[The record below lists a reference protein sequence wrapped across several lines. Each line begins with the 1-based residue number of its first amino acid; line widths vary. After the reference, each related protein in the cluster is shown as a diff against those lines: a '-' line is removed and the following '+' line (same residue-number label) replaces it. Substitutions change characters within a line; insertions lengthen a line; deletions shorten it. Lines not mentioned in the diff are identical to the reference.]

1 MKLKRPMLLG
11 ALVSVCC
18 VIAVFYC
25 KTAIFAAIIFLCGA
39 LAFNIFKLKNFK
51 ITVVLFCV
59 GIIIISLGFS
69 LIKIE
74 TAENLSGQ
82 TVSED
87 FVITDFPYYNGDSF
101 VADAVCLSSNSLKK
115 GDKIRLYYDGA
126 SLDAGDKI
134 GATIKTSHIK
144 KESSKQS
151 LYSENIY
158 MSGSVKSFS
167 LVKTNDYWLC
177 FLPTLRRNI
186 KNILNTAPTTY
197 KSKAVASAITV
208 GDKGQFDNEFE
219 SLVKAAGV
227 SHIFVVSGMHL
238 VILLGGLLNTL
249 GCLFYNKYFYILF
262 SLCGVLLFSVICGF
276 SMSIMRAAV
285 MFIVLA
291 AAPLFLRDNDP
302 LNSIGTAVLLISSV
316 SPYTLF
322 SVAFQLSVLSTLG
335 ILLLTDYI
343 SEKIIALLRV
353 KKVFLKSIINSVA
366 VTISATVM
374 TAPVCIYHFGY
385 LSTVSVITNLLITYV
400 VTYMLFFNAI
410 GIIIGL
416 IFESGFLSN
425 AFLYIA
431 GVLSEYTVKVIEDFG
446 SLNFSTVRLPKW
458 TVFAFII
465 IALAVILLKMID
477 KKKDYIMSR
486 RI

>member
-11 ALVSVCC
+11 ALVSICC

-25 KTAIFAAIIFLCGA
+25 KTVIFAAIIFLCGA
-39 LAFNIFKLKNFK
+39 LAFNIFYLKNLK

-82 TVSED
+82 IVSED

-101 VADAVCLSSNSLKK
+101 VTKAVCLSSNVLKK
-115 GDKIRLYYDGA
+115 GDKIRLYYEDA
-126 SLDAGDKI
+126 SLEVGDKI
-134 GATIKTSHIK
+134 GATVKISHIK
-144 KESSKQS
+144 KKSSKQS

-167 LVKTNDYWLC
+167 QIKTDSFWLC
-177 FLPTLRRNI
+177 FLPTLRRDI
-186 KNILNTAPTTY
+186 KNILNSAPTTY

-249 GCLFYNKYFYILF
+249 GCMFYNKYFYISF

-276 SMSIMRAAV
+276 TMSIMRAAV
-285 MFIVLA
+285 MFLVLA

-302 LNSIGTAVLLISSV
+302 LNSIGTAVLIISSF
-316 SPYTLF
+316 SPYALF

-343 SEKIIALLRV
+343 SEKIIALFRV
-353 KKVFLKSIINSVA
+353 KKVFLKSIINSAA
-366 VTISATVM
+366 VTVSATVM
-374 TAPVCIYHFGY
+374 TAPVCIYYFGY

-400 VTYMLFFNAI
+400 ITYMLFFNAI
-410 GIIIGL
+410 GIIMGL
-416 IFESGFLSN
+416 IFGNGFLSK
-425 AFLYIA
+425 AFLYMA
-431 GVLSEYTVKVIEDFG
+431 GILSEYTVKVINDFG
-446 SLNFSTVRLPKW
+446 NLDFSTVRLPKW

-465 IALAVILLKMID
+465 IALAVVLLKTID
-477 KKKDYIMSR
+477 KRKDYIISR